1 MKLLNNYFLIGPMGA
16 GKTAVGKQ
24 LAKLLDIEFYDTDEE
39 IESRTGVDI
48 SFIFEKEGESGF
60 RKRESEICKKP
71 VPTTRHCLK
80 QGGGYF
86 RGSLTCD
93 ILVRTIFVW

>member
-1 MKLLNNYFLIGPMGA
+1 MKLQNNYFLIGPMGA

-48 SFIFEKEGESGF
+48 PFIFEK
-60 RKRESEICKKP
+60 RAN
-71 VPTTRHCLK
+71 
-80 QGGGYF
+80 
-86 RGSLTCD
+86 
-93 ILVRTIFVW
+93 LVSVKERARFYQS